1 MESNKS
7 EINIGDFVLTQGTLC
22 EILAVH
28 EMYSGFTSVKRYSIC
43 YASAENETC
52 MSIQEDLLLE
62 NLNINKRADISEV
75 TIPVTEA
82 KDVPKS
88 KYGNAYEMAQRLL
101 ERSRDRYE
109 KQTLVSDLMMRKVN
123 GYVRAKS
130 AVTMHSPEPLEDK
143 ISLFRNATDRKR
155 NRRSAMKP
163 GRAFKHM
170 LETSD
175 EKEISSL
182 TEAWIQENLPREF
195 ILKEGETRK
204 DFRRAYCGTRAQ
216 NRNVKSA
223 SRRKALATSCMH
235 AIKVESEVEG
245 EDMSPAEVF
254 ASGDFKVAWL
264 ETTDGKI
271 AARVVYSNKEGRDR
285 TSAPIYGVCE
295 QSINELEKHLE
306 SQFILP
312 KEDWKGLL
320 VLQINTQ
327 DGQVGP
333 YMDCDIRG
341 EEVGS
346 EWIELCWD
354 GRIKFASTDGYSSDG
369 VYCEDCSDVVD
380 EDDMV
385 DVGDRCVC
393 MYCFEQGYVLTEN
406 DVILPIDEVVEAYY
420 FTGNLGGDRT
430 MLVHMDDAV
439 YIEDL
444 EEDWHVDYVTVSDCG
459 VYVPSHLVKDY
470 PELFPDEEE

>member
-1 MESNKS
+1 MESNES
-7 EINIGDFVLTQGTLC
+7 EINVGNFVLTQGTLC

-43 YASAENETC
+43 YASTSNETG
-52 MSIQEDLLLE
+52 MSVQLIRLLEDL
-62 NLNINKRADISEV
+62 NVNKREEISEV
-75 TIPVTEA
+75 TIPVVEA

-88 KYGNAYEMAQRLL
+88 KYGNAWEMAQRLL
-101 ERSRDRYE
+101 ERSRDGYE
-109 KQTLVSDLMMRKVN
+109 KQTLVSELMMRKVD

-130 AVTMHSPEPLEDK
+130 AVDMHSPEPLEDK
-143 ISLFRNATDRKR
+143 ISLFRNAADRKR

-170 LETSD
+170 LGTSD

-195 ILKEGETRK
+195 VLKEGETRK
-204 DFRRAYCGTRAQ
+204 DFRRAYCGIRAQ
-216 NRNVKSA
+216 NRNVKNTA
-223 SRRKALATSCMH
+223 RRKALATSCMH
-235 AIKVESEVEG
+235 TVKVESEVEG

-306 SQFILP
+306 SQSILP
-312 KEDWKGLL
+312 KEDWKGLQ
-320 VLQINTQ
+320 VLQINTP
-327 DGQVGP
+327 DGQVGT

-346 EWIELCWD
+346 KWIELCWD
-354 GRIKFASTDGYSSDG
+354 GKIKFASTDGYTSDG
-369 VYCEDCSDVVD
+369 AYCENCNDVVD
-380 EDDMV
+380 EDNMV
-385 DVGDRCVC
+385 DAGDRCICV
-393 MYCFEQGYVLTEN
+393 YCFDQNYVLTDN
-406 DVILPIDEVVEAYY
+406 GMIFPIEDVVEAYY
-420 FTGNLGGDRT
+420 YTGNPGGDHT
-430 MLVHMDDAV
+430 TLVHMDEAV

-444 EEDWHVDYVTVSDCG
+444 EEHWHEDYVTVSDCG

-470 PELFPDEEE
+470 PELFPEDEE